1 MNGDSSDPIAAL
13 GLADDAD
20 LVIDDAALLLAAADR
35 PSVDLAKPRLW
46 LASLAARLAVMASP
60 GAGTADR
67 ADALVRLLADEEGF
81 TGDTDSY
88 DAPENADFLSML
100 KRRRGLP
107 VTLSILYAGLARR
120 VGWPSSPVGLPGHV
134 ILRMGGEADPVLID
148 PFSGGRTL
156 GTAGLEMLVARAMG
170 RNSRPAPTHLR
181 PMGNREVLVRL
192 LSNQAIR
199 ARKGGH
205 LDRALVLA
213 RRLTLVAPASAELWW
228 ERARL
233 EQLAGD
239 KTAAR
244 ASLSAMRE
252 TTRDPSLIARI
263 RAAEESLAR

>member
-1 MNGDSSDPIAAL
+1 MRHESLDPVAAI

-20 LVIDDAALLLAAADR
+20 LVIDEAALVLAAADR
-35 PSVDLAKPRLW
+35 PSADLTKPRLW
-46 LASLAARLAVMASP
+46 LASLAARLAVMTGP
-60 GAGTADR
+60 GAGTVER
-67 ADALVRLLADEEGF
+67 GEALVRLLAEEEGF
-81 TGDTDSY
+81 TGDTEHY
-88 DAPENADFLSML
+88 DAPENADFLSVL

-107 VTLSILYAGLARR
+107 VALAILYAGIARR
-120 VGWPSSPVGLPGHV
+120 VGWPAAPVGLPGHV
-134 ILRMGGEADPVLID
+134 IVRMGGEADPLLLD

-156 GTAGLEMLVARAMG
+156 GIAGLEMLVVRALG
-170 RNSRPAPTHLR
+170 RHSQPEMRHLH

-213 RRLTLVAPASAELWW
+213 RRLTLVAPASADLWW

-239 KTAAR
+239 KAAAL

-252 TTRDPSLIARI
+252 TTRDPALIARI

>member
-1 MNGDSSDPIAAL
+1 MNSDSHDPVAAI

-20 LVIDDAALLLAAADR
+20 IVIDDAALVLAAADR
-35 PSVDLAKPRLW
+35 PSVDLSKPRLW
-46 LASLAARLAVMASP
+46 LASLAARLAVMAGP
-60 GAGTADR
+60 GAGTSER
-67 ADALVRLLADEEGF
+67 TQALVRLLFEEEGF
-81 TGDTDSY
+81 TGDTDHY
-88 DAPENADFLSML
+88 DAPENADFLSLL

-107 VTLSILYAGLARR
+107 VTLSILYASLARR
-120 VGWPSSPVGLPGHV
+120 VGWPAAPIGLPGHV
-134 ILRMGGEADPVLID
+134 ILRLGGEVDPMLVD

-156 GTAGLEMLVARAMG
+156 GAAGVEMLVARALG
-170 RNSRPAPTHLR
+170 RNSRPAPQHLR

-199 ARKGGH
+199 ARKGGQ
-205 LDRALVLA
+205 LERALVLS
-213 RRLTLVAPASAELWW
+213 RRLTLIAPASADLWW

-239 KTAAR
+239 KASAR